1 VDFWAQHKDFVLK
14 VLAGVGVF
22 LVALIARS
30 ITYGDELEIAERSN
44 ATMVT
49 KIKRT
54 KVAPIPKIR
63 TLEENAGTLNENAEQ
78 IRDQIGWNA
87 GRGDREKDLI
97 RRILG
102 YLRRWKDRPASEL
115 NEAADLFRRAI
126 QNNLNGGFGQL
137 RLAVREALLE
147 EAGERNIRIEGGV
160 GYESIVELEQPE
172 LLKYLMQLELAA
184 RLARYLIDSGVAAI
198 EEIRIETRDLEPI
211 PGANRAFLREPRIP
225 ACRSRRRRRKSEPRK
240 TALRGGA
247 CHPRPLVLRDGRA
260 AQVQGGGR
268 AGRGEDQHPP
278 GALPRLLEPAPAR
291 GRGR

>member
-30 ITYGDELEIAERSN
+30 ITYGDELEIAEGSN
-44 ATMVT
+44 ATLLAR
-49 KIKRT
+49 IRRT

-63 TLEENAGTLNENAEQ
+63 TLEENAANLHANAEK

-87 GRGDREKDLI
+87 ARRDRERDLI

-102 YLRRWKDRPASEL
+102 YLRRWKGRPASEL

-184 RLARYLIDSGVAAI
+184 RLSRYLIDSGVAAI
-198 EEIRIETRDLEPI
+198 EEIRIETRDLEVI
-211 PGANRAFLREPRIP
+211 PGANRAFLRAYPVRVRYLVSDSSLTKVLNWLEHEENRPWVPVR
-225 ACRSRRRRRKSEPRK
+225 ALTMERLRKPDD
-240 TALRGGA
+240 
-247 CHPRPLVLRDGRA
+247 HILVDLTVMAVASDTGVPFEA
-260 AQVQGGGR
+260 
-268 AGRGEDQHPP
+268 E
-278 GALPRLLEPAPAR
+278 EKEE
-291 GRGR
+291 

>member
-30 ITYGDELEIAERSN
+30 ITYGDELELAEKAN
-44 ATMVT
+44 ATLIA
-49 KIKRT
+49 KIRRT

-63 TLEENAGTLNENAEQ
+63 TLEENAVRLSANAEK

-87 GRGDREKDLI
+87 ARSDRERDLI
-97 RRILG
+97 RRTLG
-102 YLRRWKDRPASEL
+102 YLRRWKGRPASEL

-184 RLARYLIDSGVAAI
+184 RISRYLIDSGAAAI
-198 EEIRIETRDLEPI
+198 EEIRIETRELEVI
-211 PGANRAFLREPRIP
+211 PGANSAFLREYPVRVRYLVNDSALTKVLNRLEDDRPWVPVRAITME
-225 ACRSRRRRRKSEPRK
+225 RLRKPDDHILIDLTVMAVASDTGVPFEAEEK
-240 TALRGGA
+240 
-247 CHPRPLVLRDGRA
+247 
-260 AQVQGGGR
+260 
-268 AGRGEDQHPP
+268 E
-278 GALPRLLEPAPAR
+278 E
-291 GRGR
+291 